1 MHSVSRQASSLS
13 TFQQFWHFPN
23 GGVSFDNKSLKSQI
37 VTYNVGTIDVV
48 ENVPENFE
56 HWLISEAKKPF
67 IVVLT

>member
-23 GGVSFDNKSLKSQI
+23 GGVSFDDKSLKSQI

-56 HWLISEAKKPF
+56 H
-67 IVVLT
+67 